1 MLNTKLPL
9 GYGYAI
15 SSKGTVITFIISIAL
30 FFFFPQK
37 YPLNSTPPF
46 LDTCLELRVLFRGVN
61 TALVVSTCRTT
72 GSSEF

>member
-30 FFFFPQK
+30 FFFFSQQD
-37 YPLNSTPPF
+37 PLNSSSSISGHLSGATSA
-46 LDTCLELRVLFRGVN
+46 LQRCEHCTCSKHLQNYWVL
-61 TALVVSTCRTT
+61 
-72 GSSEF
+72 